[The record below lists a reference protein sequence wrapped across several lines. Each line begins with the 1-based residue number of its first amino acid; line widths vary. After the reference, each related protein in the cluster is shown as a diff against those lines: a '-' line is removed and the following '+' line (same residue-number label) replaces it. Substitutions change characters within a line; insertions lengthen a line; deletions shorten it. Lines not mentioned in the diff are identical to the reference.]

1 MSNKAHLRPHQKK
14 RRASRTTGLLFLF
27 VIVAIFA
34 LSIALAATG
43 HGTFLSNF
51 GNH

>member
-1 MSNKAHLRPHQKK
+1 MSNKAHLRPHQTK
-14 RRASRTTGLLFLF
+14 RRASRIGLVFLF

-34 LSIALAATG
+34 LSIALAMTG
-43 HGTFLSNF
+43 HGAFLSNF